1 MTEATNSS
9 TTTSADPWAR
19 DAAALPLA
27 FAQVREDPQFDLQ
40 VVRQLPAWP
49 TVVMIASGGETAI
62 TLGRES
68 LGALHLVDMNRS
80 QLALTRLKWELAGRS
95 PDQSSALLGHTPMP
109 PDERSVELSQLLCQ
123 LHLAPSVFGP
133 LEFVSLVGP
142 DHAGRYER
150 TFAALRSTLQPHQS
164 QLESVLAS
172 HNPEWAAKITAPET
186 AWGRA
191 LDRAF
196 EQVMSLPNL
205 VQLFGTE
212 ATQNPRQSFASH
224 FAHRTRVALERF
236 PAASNPFLWQIFA
249 GRFPPGHRYDWL
261 QPECGGGT
269 PCRVTPTY
277 HHGRMNEV
285 LDTLEP
291 QSVDLVH
298 LSNILDWLSREQAEA
313 TLASASRVL
322 KPGGRVI
329 LRQLNSTLDIPSI
342 PSTLDWDLELGTRL
356 ESIDRSFF
364 YPGIFVGVRP

>member
-1 MTEATNSS
+1 MNEATNSS
-9 TTTSADPWAR
+9 TTSADPWAR
-19 DAAALPLA
+19 DATALPLA
-27 FAQVREDPQFDLQ
+27 FAQVREDPQLDLQ
-40 VVRQLPAWP
+40 LVRQLPASP
-49 TVVMIASGGETAI
+49 TIVMIASGGETAI
-62 TLGRES
+62 TLGREP
-68 LGALHLVDMNRS
+68 LGTLHLVDMNRS

-95 PDQSSALLGHTPMP
+95 PDLPCAILGHTPMP
-109 PDERSVELSQLLCQ
+109 PEERSAELSKLLCQ
-123 LHLAPSVFGP
+123 LDLAPSVFGP
-133 LEFVSLVGP
+133 REFVSLVGP

-150 TFAALRSTLQPHQS
+150 TFAALRSALQPPQS

-172 HNPEWAAKITAPET
+172 HDPPWAAKITAPET
-186 AWGRA
+186 EFGMA

-224 FAHRTRVALERF
+224 FAHRTRVALEQF
-236 PAASNPFLWQIFA
+236 PAAFNPFLWQIFA
-249 GRFPPGHRYDWL
+249 GQFPRGHCYDWL
-261 QPECGGGT
+261 EPECGGGT
-269 PCRVTPTY
+269 ACRVTPTY

-285 LDTLEP
+285 LDSLSLC
-291 QSVDLVH
+291 SVDLVH
-298 LSNILDWLSREQAEA
+298 LSNILDWLSPTQAEA

-342 PSTLDWDLELGTRL
+342 PSTLDWDLVLGTRL